1 MARDRHLL
9 QQLLDEVMQSV
20 DLTPHVYFQPPPSQG
35 MVYPAIVY
43 NRDSSD
49 TNFASN
55 RPYKRD
61 IRYQVT
67 VLDRSPDSKLIDAVA
82 ALPQCT
88 HDRWFAADGL
98 NHDVFTLY
106 F

>member
-1 MARDRHLL
+1 MARDRKQLQKLL
-9 QQLLDEVMQSV
+9 NELMEAVGLE
-20 DLTPHVYFQPPPSQG
+20 PHVYFQPPGSG

-43 NRDSSD
+43 NRDTSD
-49 TNFASN
+49 TEFASN
-55 RPYKRD
+55 LPYKRD

-67 VLDRSPDSKLIDAVA
+67 VMDRSPDSKLIVPLA